1 MLPVAGFYKDILEG
15 VSLKGR
21 VCSCVHIFSKL
32 AMMLLKVADTSSVR
46 GMAKNLRDL
55 LVFIKLHNCYS
66 LQQPGVTG
74 INMYLDGGN
83 TKTMLTFCS
92 LNMKT

>member
-15 VSLKGR
+15 VSLIGR
-21 VCSCVHIFSKL
+21 VCSYLHIFSKL
-32 AMMLLKVADTSSVR
+32 VMMLLKVAETSSVR
-46 GMAKNLRDL
+46 GMAKNLHDL
-55 LVFIKLHNCYS
+55 LVFINLHNCYT
-66 LQQPGVTG
+66 LQQLGVTG

>member
-21 VCSCVHIFSKL
+21 VCSYVHIFSKL
-32 AMMLLKVADTSSVR
+32 VMMLLKVAETSSVR
-46 GMAKNLRDL
+46 GMAKNLHDL
-55 LVFIKLHNCYS
+55 LVFINLHNCYS

>member
-1 MLPVAGFYKDILEG
+1 M
-15 VSLKGR
+15 
-21 VCSCVHIFSKL
+21 SKL
-32 AMMLLKVADTSSVR
+32 VMMLLKVAETSSVR
-46 GMAKNLRDL
+46 GMAKNLHDL

-83 TKTMLTFCS
+83 TKTRLTFRS